1 LRGKPSCFAVLGFGG
16 NGITFAMIA
25 AQLLRGY
32 LRGPRDPDSD
42 LFAFK

>member
-1 LRGKPSCFAVLGFGG
+1 
-16 NGITFAMIA
+16 MIA